1 MEQLKTN
8 YKDDMFEGARRYRIT
23 QNSDGTSGITD
34 ATTYTQ
40 EGDQYGA
47 NDING
52 TNETVNALMGVKS
65 VTLPTSGWTGS
76 SAPYSQTVDVA
87 GILAT
92 DTPVLIKMLTG
103 TETEAA
109 VKAYNKAFGFIFAG
123 ESGNGTVT
131 FKAYKKPA
139 TDLTVG
145 LKGV

>member
-1 MEQLKTN
+1 MEQLKIT
-8 YKDDMFEGARRYRIT
+8 YKDDIFEGARRYRIT
-23 QNSDGTSGITD
+23 QNSDGTSGIAD

-40 EGDQYGA
+40 QGDQYGA

-52 TNETVNALMGVKS
+52 TNKTVNALMATKTVS
-65 VTLPTSGWTGS
+65 LPASGWTGS
-76 SAPYSQTVDVA
+76 AAPYSQTVSVA

-109 VKAYNKAFGFIFAG
+109 VKAYNKAFGLIFAG
-123 ESGNGTVT
+123 ETAADSVT
-131 FKAYKKPA
+131 FKAYKKPT
-139 TDLTVG
+139 TDIIVG

>member
-1 MEQLKTN
+1 MELLKTN

-47 NDING
+47 NDIND
-52 TNETVNALMGVKS
+52 TNEAVNALMGVKPVS
-65 VTLPTSGWTGS
+65 LSAFGWTGS
-76 SAPYSQTVDVA
+76 AAPYSQTVDVA
-87 GILAT
+87 GILVT
-92 DTPVLIKMLTG
+92 DTPVLVKMLAG
-103 TETEAA
+103 TETETV

-123 ESGNGTVT
+123 ETGNGSVT